1 MSDITMKK
9 ERPKHLD
16 LRVIK
21 QPLPAIASILHRIS
35 GAGLF
40 LMLPFLIYLLELSL
54 DSDLGFAIFKA
65 WVAHP
70 LVKLVLLGLLWA
82 LPGLAAFDHQH
93 RAWSELLT
101 RHVVYAPGGNAS
113 GVRYAALK
121 DERAR
126 LGAYLATLSEPALRE
141 AVDRVAEALSAI
153 ATATAWAAGGRSSS
167 PTAAS
172 PWSCWGSLRR
182 GQGRR
187 RWVSW
192 WPSSRSSTA

>member
-82 LPGLAAFDHQH
+82 FLHHFCMGIRILLLDLNMGTDLKPARASAKAVLAISLA
-93 RAWSELLT
+93 LT
-101 RHVVYAPGGNAS
+101 VIL
-113 GVRYAALK
+113 GVQL
-121 DERAR
+121 
-126 LGAYLATLSEPALRE
+126 
-141 AVDRVAEALSAI
+141 
-153 ATATAWAAGGRSSS
+153 W
-167 PTAAS
+167 
-172 PWSCWGSLRR
+172 
-182 GQGRR
+182 
-187 RWVSW
+187 
-192 WPSSRSSTA
+192 